1 MSQALIDECR
11 SLLNEQGINPASTIE
26 YTINE
31 TIHTLSLQQIIE
43 TFMQASDEAQL
54 VFMSALKK
62 SMESG
67 NMGIQKFFEGMG
79 KLLLMSRFSDKD
91 ITVI

>member
-1 MSQALIDECR
+1 MSRALIDERR

-43 TFMQASDEAQL
+43 IYMQASEEAQL
-54 VFMSALKK
+54 VFMAALKK
-62 SMESG
+62 AMESG

-79 KLLLMSRFSDKD
+79 KLLLMSQFSEKE
-91 ITVI
+91 IAGI